1 MPRRFLLNINF
12 VFIATLA
19 GNTIGFGVAILLAR
33 ALGPEGRGVAAL
45 YQAAVALGFAFLNL
59 GISGAAFYFV
69 ARRDLNGRQAME
81 AGLTV
86 SLVAGFVAV
95 LGVLVTALVFEER
108 LEGNDIPYGLAILSV
123 PAFIQLRLTTALLRA
138 EGRFGA
144 MNAVD
149 LLLPLSMLACLGG
162 VEVVSGLTV
171 RSAVWAWS
179 LAFLPPVALGY
190 ALLGPRYWPRSLAPK
205 SLLVKAVRFGGQ
217 SQVTTLIQ
225 LLNYRLD
232 VFLILVLVNTTGVG
246 LYTVATSQTEGIWII
261 ADSVAIVLLTNIT
274 AGDAANAA
282 RMTPIVCRS
291 TVLVSAVVA
300 LVAALIAGIWIP
312 AVFGSAYRDSVMPY
326 VWLLPGTVA
335 FSGSKI
341 LAAYVF
347 SRGRPII
354 NAWIAL
360 ATLVVS
366 VPATVALTR
375 LFGVS
380 GAAAGTSLGYCLN
393 LALTAAAY
401 RVLSGEPAMAALLP
415 QKSDAAL
422 YAGGLRSLLRRLR
435 NRGAAQVP
443 VGF

>member
-1 MPRRFLLNINF
+1 
-12 VFIATLA
+12 
-19 GNTIGFGVAILLAR
+19 VAILLAR
-33 ALGPEGRGVAAL
+33 TLGPEGRGVAAL

-59 GISGAAFYFV
+59 GVSSAAFYFV
-69 ARRDLNGRQAME
+69 TRRDLSGRQAME

-86 SLVAGFVAV
+86 SLIAALVAAV
-95 LGVLVTALVFEER
+95 GVLLTALLFEER
-108 LEGNDIPYGLAILSV
+108 LEGKDIPYGLAILSV

-149 LLLPLSMLACLGG
+149 LALSLSMLACLGG
-162 VEVVSGLTV
+162 IEVISGLSV

-179 LAFLPPVALGY
+179 LAFLPPLALGY
-190 ALLGPRYWPRSLAPK
+190 ALLGPGCWPRSLAPK
-205 SLLVKAVRFGGQ
+205 SLFVKAVRFGGQ
-217 SQVTTLIQ
+217 SQFTTLIQ

-274 AGDAANAA
+274 AGDEANAA
-282 RMTPIVCRS
+282 RMTPVVCRS
-291 TVLVSAVVA
+291 TLLVSAVVA
-300 LVAALIAGIWIP
+300 VVAALIAGIWIP
-312 AVFGSAYRDSVMPY
+312 VVFGSAYRDSVMPY
-326 VWLLPGTVA
+326 IWLLPGTVA

-366 VPATVALTR
+366 VPATVALTA

-401 RVLSGEPAMAALLP
+401 RALSGEPVLAALLP
-415 QKSDAAL
+415 QRSDAAL
-422 YAGGLRSLLRRLR
+422 YGAGLRSLVRRLR
-435 NRGAAQVP
+435 RRGAARVP
-443 VGF
+443 VGP